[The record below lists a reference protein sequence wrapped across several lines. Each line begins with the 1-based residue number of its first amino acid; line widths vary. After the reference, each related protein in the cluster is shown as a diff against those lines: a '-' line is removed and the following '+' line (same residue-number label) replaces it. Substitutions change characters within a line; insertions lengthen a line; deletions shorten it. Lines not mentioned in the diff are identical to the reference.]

1 MGANHLTI
9 TLILIKIGRHLLRP
23 RDRQAAKFCCGV
35 QALLFKYSCGSGKG
49 LGTATYEL
57 LKGLGTAT
65 YELLKSCLECKG
77 FRWLRGVE
85 SARPTCPK
93 PKPLKALK
101 PEAF

>member
-35 QALLFKYSCGSGKG
+35 QALLLKYSCGSG
-49 LGTATYEL
+49 
-57 LKGLGTAT
+57 KGLGTAT